1 MIGIAGS
8 SDAKVS
14 DFIDPQLAADE
25 DWQRQNSMTWDIY
38 GHTQTT
44 IICLDRDLS
53 LAVGNA
59 MDIGLD
65 RRLLCSMLLRTNE
78 LRGLMDA

>member
-1 MIGIAGS
+1 MIGIAGY

-14 DFIDPQLAADE
+14 NFINRQLAADE
-25 DWQRQNSMTWDIY
+25 DWQRQNMTWDIY
-38 GHTQTT
+38 GQTQTT
-44 IICLDRDLS
+44 ITCLDRDLS

-65 RRLLCSMLLRTNE
+65 RRLPRSMFRTDK
-78 LRGLMDA
+78 LQGFMDA